1 MNAANRA
8 LIPKLSL
15 SGSFQVLHDG
25 TNVRVQCWKCNA
37 FVKEENL
44 MPHLAGC
51 EGMSI
56 VL

>member
-1 MNAANRA
+1 MNAASRA